1 MCNNIKCRLLIIF
14 ITIHMLTLN
23 FHTKSGEGGSGLGV
37 PAIARSPTIHAYGAS
52 FSQYSQ

>member
-1 MCNNIKCRLLIIF
+1 
-14 ITIHMLTLN
+14 MLTLN

-37 PAIARSPTIHAYGAS
+37 PAIARSPTIYAYGAS

>member
-14 ITIHMLTLN
+14 ITMLTLN

-37 PAIARSPTIHAYGAS
+37 PAIARSPTIYAYGAS